1 MDGTKRLFDR
11 REILKTS
18 AMVLGSSLFAAES
31 MEAYPKGVNPN
42 SSPSALKI
50 TDMRVATIVKPGP
63 SPCPIIRLDTNQGVY
78 GLGEVRDGASATY
91 ALFLKSRI
99 VGENPL
105 QLDRIFRKIKQFGGH
120 ARQGGGV
127 CAIEMALWDIAGKV
141 YNAPVYALVG
151 GGKFRDKIRVYAD
164 TVESKDPKIYAQ
176 RMKERKEVMGLT
188 WLKMDLGVEMVA
200 DTPGTVTNPSD
211 INQWQANQLPHP
223 LLGME
228 VTDKGIAMLEQY
240 VAAVRDAVGM
250 EIPLSMDHL
259 GHLGVKSII
268 RLGKAY
274 EKYNLSWMEDV
285 IPWTYTDLLKQI
297 SDESPTPILTGED
310 IYLKEHFRVLC
321 EKHAV
326 SKIHPDIATAGG
338 ILETHKIGDI
348 AQEYGVPMVLHYAG
362 TPVGCMASVHSA
374 AATQNFLAL
383 ENHSLDVPWWSSL
396 VQEYATTPVVNHG
409 WIDVP
414 DRPGL
419 GVTLNEDVVRQ
430 HLVPG
435 SGYFEPTP
443 QWDQERSWDRLWS
456 QIRLLEHCSA

>member
-1 MDGTKRLFDR
+1 MSEKSWNRFGR
-11 REILKTS
+11 RDVLKTS
-18 AMVLGSSLFAAES
+18 ALVVGGTLISGEW
-31 MEAYPKGVNPN
+31 MEAYPKGVNAN
-42 SSPSALKI
+42 SSPSTLKI
-50 TDMRVATIVKPGP
+50 TDLRVATVVKPGP
-63 SPCPIIRLDTNQGVY
+63 SPCPIIRIDTNQGVY
-78 GLGEVRDGASATY
+78 GLGEVRDGASPTY

-105 QLDRIFRKIKQFGGH
+105 QLDKIFRKIKQFGGH

-127 CAIEMALWDIAGKV
+127 CAVEMALWDIAGKV
-141 YNAPVYALVG
+141 YNVPVYAMVG

-164 TVESKDPKIYAQ
+164 TTESKDPKIYAQ
-176 RMKERKEVMGLT
+176 RMKERKEGMGIT
-188 WLKMDLGVEMVA
+188 WLKMDLGIEMVS
-200 DTPGTVTNPSD
+200 DTPGTVTVASD
-211 INQWQANQLPHP
+211 LTPWQTDQLPHP
-223 LLGME
+223 LLAME

-240 VAAVRDAVGM
+240 VASVRDAVGM

-285 IPWTYTDLLKQI
+285 IPWNYTDLLKQI
-297 SDESPTPILTGED
+297 SDQSPTPILTGED
-310 IYLKEHFRVLC
+310 IYLKESFQVLC

-326 SKIHPDIATAGG
+326 GKIHPDLATSGG
-338 ILETHKIGDI
+338 ILETHKIGDM
-348 AQEYGVPMVLHYAG
+348 AEDYGVPMAMHFAG
-362 TPVGCMASVHSA
+362 TPVSCMANVHCA

-396 VQEYATTPVVNHG
+396 VEEGVKAPFVNHG
-409 WIDVP
+409 WIEVP

-430 HLVPG
+430 HLAP
-435 SGYFEPTP
+435 STGYFEPTP
-443 QWDQERSWDRLWS
+443 QWDHERSWDRLWS
-456 QIRLLEHCSA
+456 

>member
-1 MDGTKRLFDR
+1 MNENSKSALDR
-11 REILKTS
+11 REILKAS
-18 AMVLGSSLFAAES
+18 ALALGGTMLAGELE
-31 MEAYPKGVNPN
+31 EAYPKGVNTN
-42 SSPSALKI
+42 SSPSTLKI
-50 TDMRVATIVKPGP
+50 TDLRVANVVKPGP
-63 SPCPIIRLDTNQGVY
+63 SPCPIIRMDTNQGVY
-78 GLGEVRDGASATY
+78 GLGEVRDGASPTY

-99 VGENPL
+99 LGENPL
-105 QLDRIFRKIKQFGGH
+105 QLDRVFRKIKQFGGH

-141 YNAPVYALVG
+141 YNAPAYAMVG
-151 GGKFRDKIRVYAD
+151 GGKFRDKVRVYAD
-164 TVESKDPKIYAQ
+164 TTESKDPKVYAQ
-176 RMKERKEVMGLT
+176 RMKERKEGMGIT
-188 WLKMDLGVEMVA
+188 WLKMDLGVEMVS
-200 DTPGTVTNPSD
+200 DTPGTVTTRSD
-211 INQWQANQLPHP
+211 LTDWEMNQLPHP
-223 LLGME
+223 LLAME

-297 SDESPTPILTGED
+297 SEESPTPILTGED
-310 IYLKEHFRVLC
+310 IYLKEPFQVLC

-326 SKIHPDIATAGG
+326 SKIHPDLATSGG
-338 ILETHKIGDI
+338 ILETHKIGDM
-348 AQEYGVPMVLHYAG
+348 AEEYGVPMAMHFAG
-362 TPVGCMASVHSA
+362 TPISCMANVHCA
-374 AATQNFLAL
+374 AATENFLAL

-396 VQEYATTPVVNHG
+396 VQEGVKTPIVNHG

-419 GVTLNEDVVRQ
+419 GVTLNEEVVRQ
-430 HLVPG
+430 HLAPG
-435 SGYFEPTP
+435 GGFFEPTP

-456 QIRLLEHCSA
+456 

>member
-1 MDGTKRLFDR
+1 MSDNVLDR
-11 REILKTS
+11 REVLKTS
-18 AMVLGSSLFAAES
+18 AMALGGALLLGES
-31 MEAYPKGVNPN
+31 AEAYPKGVNTN
-42 SSPSALKI
+42 SSPSTLKI
-50 TDMRVATIVKPGP
+50 TDMRVATVVKPGP

-105 QLDRIFRKIKQFGGH
+105 QIDKIFRKIKQFGGH

-141 YNAPVYALVG
+141 YNAPVYTMVG
-151 GGKFRDKIRVYAD
+151 GGKFRDKIRIYAD
-164 TVESKDPKIYAQ
+164 TTESKDPKVYAQ
-176 RMKERKEVMGLT
+176 RMKERKEGMGLT
-188 WLKMDLGVEMVA
+188 WLKMDLGVEMVS
-200 DTPGTVTNPSD
+200 DTPGTVTGPSELTQWEE
-211 INQWQANQLPHP
+211 NQWPHP
-223 LLGME
+223 FLAME

-268 RLGKAY
+268 RLSKAY
-274 EKYNLSWMEDV
+274 EKYNLSWLEDV

-297 SDESPTPILTGED
+297 ADESPTPLLTGED
-310 IYLKEHFRVLC
+310 IYLKEPFQVLC
-321 EKHAV
+321 EKRAV
-326 SKIHPDIATAGG
+326 AKIQPDLATSGG
-338 ILETHKIGDI
+338 ILETHKIGDM
-348 AQEYGVPMVLHYAG
+348 AEEYGVPMAMHFAG
-362 TPVGCMASVHSA
+362 TPVSCMANVHCA
-374 AATQNFLAL
+374 AATLNFLAL
-383 ENHSLDVPWWSSL
+383 ENHSLDVPWWSAL
-396 VQEYATTPVVNHG
+396 VEEGVKTPIVNHG
-409 WIDVP
+409 WIQVP

-430 HLVPG
+430 HLAPG
-435 SGYFEPTP
+435 TGYFDPTP

-456 QIRLLEHCSA
+456 

>member
-1 MDGTKRLFDR
+1 MNKNGRQTLDR
-11 REILKTS
+11 RNLLKTS
-18 AMVLGSSLFAAES
+18 ALALGGTLMASDSAG
-31 MEAYPKGVNPN
+31 AYPMAVNTN
-42 SSPSALKI
+42 SSPSTLKI

-63 SPCPIIRLDTNQGVY
+63 SPCPIIRIDTNQGVY

-105 QLDRIFRKIKQFGGH
+105 QLDKIFRKIKQFGGH

-141 YNAPVYALVG
+141 YNAPVYAMVG

-164 TVESKDPKIYAQ
+164 TTESKDPKIFAQ

-188 WLKMDLGVEMVA
+188 WLKMDLGIEMVS
-200 DTPGTVTNPSD
+200 DTPGTVTEPSD
-211 INQWQANQLPHP
+211 FTSWEKNQLMHP
-223 LLGME
+223 FLATE

-274 EKYNLSWMEDV
+274 EKYNLSWIEDV

-310 IYLKEHFRVLC
+310 IYLKEPFKVLC
-321 EKHAV
+321 ERHAV
-326 SKIHPDIATAGG
+326 SKIHPDLATSGG
-338 ILETHKIGDI
+338 ILETHKIGDM
-348 AQEYGVPMVLHYAG
+348 AEEYGVPMAMHFAG
-362 TPVGCMASVHSA
+362 TPVSCMANVHCA
-374 AATQNFLAL
+374 AATLNFLAL
-383 ENHSLDVPWWSSL
+383 ENHSLDIPWWSSL
-396 VQEYATTPVVNHG
+396 VQEYTKSPVVNHG
-409 WIDVP
+409 WIEVP

-430 HLVPG
+430 HLAPG
-435 SGYFEPTP
+435 TGYFEPTP

-456 QIRLLEHCSA
+456 

>member
-1 MDGTKRLFDR
+1 MRDRLMSDSHGFDR
-11 REILKTS
+11 RDVLKTS
-18 AMVLGSSLFAAES
+18 ALALGGAFLVSEAA
-31 MEAYPKGVNPN
+31 EAYPRNVNTN
-42 SSPSALKI
+42 SSPPTLKI
-50 TDMRVATIVKPGP
+50 TDMRVANVVKPGP

-105 QLDRIFRKIKQFGGH
+105 QIDKVFRKVKQFGGH

-141 YNAPVYALVG
+141 YNAPVYAMVG
-151 GGKFRDKIRVYAD
+151 GGKFRDKIRIYAD
-164 TVESKDPKIYAQ
+164 TTESKDPKIYAQ
-176 RMKERKEVMGLT
+176 RMKERKEGMGLT
-188 WLKMDLGVEMVA
+188 WLKMDLGIEMVS
-200 DTPGTVTNPSD
+200 DTPGTVTGPSD
-211 INQWQANQLPHP
+211 LTPWEQNQWPHP
-223 LLGME
+223 FLGVE
-228 VTDKGIAMLEQY
+228 VTDKGVAMLEQF

-268 RLGKAY
+268 RLSKAY
-274 EKYNLSWMEDV
+274 EKYNLSWLEDV
-285 IPWTYTDLLKQI
+285 IPWTFTDLLKQI

-310 IYLKEHFRVLC
+310 IYLKEPFQVLC

-326 SKIHPDIATAGG
+326 SKIHPDLATSGG
-338 ILETHKIGDI
+338 ILETHKIGDM
-348 AQEYGVPMVLHYAG
+348 AEGHGVPMAMHFAG
-362 TPVGCMASVHSA
+362 TPVCCMANVHCA

-383 ENHSLDVPWWSSL
+383 EHHSLDVPWWSSL
-396 VQEYATTPVVNHG
+396 VEEGVSTPLVRRG
-409 WIDVP
+409 FIEVP
-414 DRPGL
+414 NRPGL
-419 GVTLNEDVVRQ
+419 GVTLNEDQVRR
-430 HLVPG
+430 HLAPG

-456 QIRLLEHCSA
+456 

>member
-1 MDGTKRLFDR
+1 MSKNDSHLFDR
-11 REILKTS
+11 RDLLKTS
-18 AMVLGSSLFAAES
+18 AMGLGGALLLGQPI
-31 MEAYPKGVNPN
+31 EAYPKAVNAA
-42 SSPSALKI
+42 SGPSALKI
-50 TDMRVATIVKPGP
+50 TDLRVATIVKPGP
-63 SPCPIIRLDTNQGVY
+63 SPCSIIRIDTNQGIY
-78 GLGEVRDGASATY
+78 GLGEVRDGASSTY

-105 QLDRIFRKIKQFGGH
+105 QLDRIFRKIQQFGGP

-127 CAIEMALWDIAGKV
+127 CAIEMALWDLVGKV
-141 YNAPVYALVG
+141 YSAPAYAMVG

-164 TVESKDPKIYAQ
+164 TTESKDPKIYAQ
-176 RMKERKEVMGLT
+176 RMKERKEGMGIT

-200 DTPGTVTNPSD
+200 DTPGTVTERSD
-211 INQWQANQLPHP
+211 LTQWEQTQLPHP
-223 LLGME
+223 LLAME

-268 RLGKAY
+268 RLGQAY
-274 EKYNLSWMEDV
+274 EKYNLSWIEDV

-297 SDESPTPILTGED
+297 SDQSPTPILTGED
-310 IYLKEHFRVLC
+310 IYLKEPFRVLC
-321 EKHAV
+321 ERHAV
-326 SKIHPDIATAGG
+326 SKIHPDLATSGG
-338 ILETHKIGDI
+338 ILETHKIGDM
-348 AQEYGVPMVLHYAG
+348 AEEYGVPMAMHFAG
-362 TPVGCMASVHSA
+362 TPVSCMANVHCA
-374 AATQNFLAL
+374 AATLNFLAL

-396 VQEYATTPVVNHG
+396 VEEGVNAPIVNRG
-409 WIDVP
+409 WIEVP

-430 HLVPG
+430 HLMPG
-435 SGYFEPTP
+435 TGYFEPTP

-456 QIRLLEHCSA
+456 

>member
-1 MDGTKRLFDR
+1 MNR
-11 REILKTS
+11 RDILKTS
-18 AMVLGSSLFAAES
+18 LGALGAALLAEES
-31 MEAYPKGVNPN
+31 AGAYPKAVNTN
-42 SSPSALKI
+42 SSPSTLKI
-50 TDMRVATIVKPGP
+50 TDLRVATIVKPGP
-63 SPCPIIRLDTNQGVY
+63 SPCPIIRIDSNQGVY
-78 GLGEVRDGASATY
+78 GLGEVRDGASASY

-105 QLDRIFRKIKQFGGH
+105 QLDKIFRKIKQFGGH

-141 YNAPVYALVG
+141 YNAPVYAMVG

-164 TVESKDPKIYAQ
+164 TTESKDPKIYAQ
-176 RMKERKEVMGLT
+176 RMKERKEGMGIT
-188 WLKMDLGVEMVA
+188 WLKMDLGIEMVA
-200 DTPGTVTNPSD
+200 DTPGTVTGRSD
-211 INQWQANQLPHP
+211 LSKWEMDQLEHP
-223 LLGME
+223 LLAME
-228 VTDKGIAMLEQY
+228 VTNKGIAMLEQY

-297 SDESPTPILTGED
+297 SEESPTPILTGED
-310 IYLKEHFRVLC
+310 IYLKEPFRVLC

-326 SKIHPDIATAGG
+326 SKIHPDLATSGG
-338 ILETHKIGDI
+338 ILETHKIGDM
-348 AQEYGVPMVLHYAG
+348 AEENGVPMAMHFAG
-362 TPVGCMASVHSA
+362 TPVSCMANVHCA

-383 ENHSLDVPWWSSL
+383 ENHSLDIPWWSSL
-396 VQEYATTPVVNHG
+396 VEEGAKAPIVERG
-409 WIDVP
+409 WIAVP

-419 GVTLNEDVVRQ
+419 GVTLNEDMVRQ
-430 HLVPG
+430 HLMPG
-435 SGYFEPTP
+435 TGYFEPTP

-456 QIRLLEHCSA
+456 